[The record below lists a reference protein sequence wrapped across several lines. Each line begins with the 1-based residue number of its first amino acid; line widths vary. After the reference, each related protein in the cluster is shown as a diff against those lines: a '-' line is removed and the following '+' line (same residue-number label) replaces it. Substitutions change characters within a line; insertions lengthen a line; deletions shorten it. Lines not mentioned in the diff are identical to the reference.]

1 MAIGYERD
9 YEDEVYEDEYYE
21 EHFDEELIDEEEVDE
36 EGFEDEEGA
45 EEGATADD
53 DERDEDDVDDEE
65 DAVAKRDSERKIE
78 VSYACEDCDYR
89 WEDVIIKRKDVLDDY
104 DDEHDIIC
112 PMCGSVNISII

>member
-9 YEDEVYEDEYYE
+9 YDDEVYEDEYYE
-21 EHFDEELIDEEEVDE
+21 EHFDEELIDEEAVVDEDEFEDEEAADDDEDSEREVDE
-36 EGFEDEEGA
+36 EN
-45 EEGATADD
+45 
-53 DERDEDDVDDEE
+53 DEE
-65 DAVAKRDSERKIE
+65 DPVAARESERKIE

-89 WEDVIIKRKDVLDDY
+89 WEDVIIKRKEVLDDY

>member
-9 YEDEVYEDEYYE
+9 YDDEVYEDEYYE
-21 EHFDEELIDEEEVDE
+21 EHFDEELIDEEAVVDE
-36 EGFEDEEGA
+36 EEFEDEEA
-45 EEGATADD
+45 ADD
-53 DERDEDDVDDEE
+53 EDSEHEIDEESDEE
-65 DAVAKRDSERKIE
+65 DPVAARESERKIE

-89 WEDVIIKRKDVLDDY
+89 WEDVIIKRKEVLDDY

>member
-21 EHFDEELIDEEEVDE
+21 EHFDEELIDEEEVVDE
-36 EGFEDEEGA
+36 EELEDEEGA
-45 EEGATADD
+45 NDEDSEREVDEESDEEGQ
-53 DERDEDDVDDEE
+53 
-65 DAVAKRDSERKIE
+65 VAARESERKIE

-89 WEDVIIKRKDVLDDY
+89 WEDVIIKRKEVLDDY
-104 DDEHDIIC
+104 DDEHDVIC

>member
-21 EHFDEELIDEEEVDE
+21 EHFDEELIDEEAVE
-36 EGFEDEEGA
+36 EEEFEDEEISDDEDSERDA
-45 EEGATADD
+45 DEEGEYDD
-53 DERDEDDVDDEE
+53 P
-65 DAVAKRDSERKIE
+65 VAARESERKIE
-78 VSYACEDCDYR
+78 VSYACDDCDYR
-89 WEDVIIKRKDVLDDY
+89 WEDVIIKRKEVLHDY

>member
-9 YEDEVYEDEYYE
+9 YDDEVYEDEYYE
-21 EHFDEELIDEEEVDE
+21 EHFDEELIDEEAAVDE
-36 EGFEDEEGA
+36 EEFEDEEGA
-45 EEGATADD
+45 D
-53 DERDEDDVDDEE
+53 DEDSEREVDEESDEE
-65 DAVAKRDSERKIE
+65 DPVAARESERKIE

-89 WEDVIIKRKDVLDDY
+89 WEDVIIKRKEVLDDY